1 MVRQSERPTL
11 HQARLRQIV
20 LGAGLFFAFITLVT
34 FLNVSAYLNHAA
46 SLKRSSRGPSAIRSV
61 VPPAPIAP
69 SPPVETAPPTAPA
82 LPSPVA
88 TPPRDVAGVQDPVQ
102 SRRGNSPNTMLV
114 PAQAMPSV
122 YRAQRE
128 ENFGR

>member
-46 SLKRSSRGPSAIRSV
+46 SVKRSSRGPSAVRSV

-69 SPPVETAPPTAPA
+69 LPPVETAAPAA